1 MAKSYFSKVANF
13 YRSSHRRCSV
23 KKCIL
28 EKVFAKFNGKHLCQR
43 LYFNKVAGLKAVK
56 QRLAQ
61 VFSCEFIEISKNTFI
76 TEDLRTTGSA
86 FSFSEKLGKNV
97 FLKISQSSQEN
108 TCDLRNFQEH
118 LFYGTP
124 MNDCFWLFPSTLLK
138 WGTANSVWETSDEY
152 SLSRNTSLSSV
163 LVYHFFFIISFSMK
177 KCMFSLVYTVYCQK
191 QPPD

>member
-13 YRSSHRRCSV
+13 YRSSHRRCSL

-28 EKVFAKFNGKHLCQR
+28 KKVFAKFNGKHLCQR
-43 LYFNKVAGLKAVK
+43 LYFNKVAELKAVK

-61 VFSCEFIEISKNTFI
+61 AFSCEFIEISKNTFI

-97 FLKISQSSQEN
+97 FLKISQSSQES

-124 MNDCFWLFPSTLLK
+124 LNDCFWLFPATLLK
-138 WGTANSVWETSDEY
+138 WGTANSVWKTSDEY
-152 SLSRNTSLSSV
+152 SLSRNTNRSSV
-163 LVYHFFFIISFSMK
+163 LVYHFF
-177 KCMFSLVYTVYCQK
+177 
-191 QPPD
+191 

>member
-28 EKVFAKFNGKHLCQR
+28 KKVFAKFSGKHLCQR

-97 FLKISQSSQEN
+97 LLKISQSSQEN

-124 MNDCFWLFPSTLLK
+124 LNDCLLFPFDFTK
-138 WGTANSVWETSDEY
+138 MG
-152 SLSRNTSLSSV
+152 
-163 LVYHFFFIISFSMK
+163 H
-177 KCMFSLVYTVYCQK
+177 CQ
-191 QPPD
+191 QCLENLR